1 MADWK
6 KLVGKRVLIK
16 PIIFPS
22 QIEEVKV
29 VEVSPS
35 GRYVKVTDPY
45 GWSSRWIDG
54 EKYLVLEV
62 LG

>member
-1 MADWK
+1 MAGWK
-6 KLVGKRVLIK
+6 ELVGKRVLIRC
-16 PIIFPS
+16 PYGD
-22 QIEEVKV
+22 IEEVRV

-35 GRYVKVTDPY
+35 GRYAKVSDPY
-45 GWSSRWIDG
+45 GWSSRWIDT

>member
-16 PIIFPS
+16 SLFVGD
-22 QIEEVKV
+22 IEEVKV
-29 VEVSPS
+29 IEVSPS
-35 GRYVKVTDPY
+35 GRYVKVSDPY

>member
-1 MADWK
+1 MPKWK
-6 KLVGKRVLIK
+6 ELVGKRVLIK
-16 PIIFPS
+16 PIVWPS
-22 QIEEVKV
+22 SIEEVRV

-35 GRYVKVTDPY
+35 GRYVKVSDPY